1 MEKLL
6 TQEQLDSLKIMIE
19 DYRKIYTKA
28 SRIGKQIEDLQSE
41 MVKVSMEMT
50 NISSQ
55 ESNFYKEI
63 ATTLDIPVEEAQK
76 LILEE
81 LQKNMNESQN

>member
-19 DYRKIYTKA
+19 DYRKIYAKA

-41 MVKVSMEMT
+41 MVKVSVEMT

-63 ATTLDIPVEEAQK
+63 AATLDIPVEEAQK

>member
-19 DYRKIYTKA
+19 DYRKIYAKA

-63 ATTLDIPVEEAQK
+63 AATLDIPVEEAQK